1 MIDRLIVLRGLFGI
15 YSLALFTMVQ
25 VPTPPAS
32 RPGSEPPAVKPAE
45 DSSELLQSLDVLLEQ
60 YLNLLDRQQKL
71 QTGLAKELSS
81 VCPFDAI

>member
-1 MIDRLIVLRGLFGI
+1 
-15 YSLALFTMVQ
+15 MVQ

-45 DSSELLQSLDVLLEQ
+45 DPSELLQSLDVLLEQ

-71 QTGLAKELSS
+71 QTGLAKGLSS